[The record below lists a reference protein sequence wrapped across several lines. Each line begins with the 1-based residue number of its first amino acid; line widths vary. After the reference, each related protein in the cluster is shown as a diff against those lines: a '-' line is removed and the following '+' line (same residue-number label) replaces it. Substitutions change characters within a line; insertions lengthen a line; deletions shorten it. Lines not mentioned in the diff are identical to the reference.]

1 MPKRQECALT
11 ISSEHSDLAAASVIW
26 FTCCSQAAAA
36 AAAIRAGNSEVS
48 HASDMPKRQECALT
62 ISSEHSDLAAA
73 SVIWFTCCSQAAA
86 AAAAIRAGNSEVSHA
101 SDMPKR
107 QECALTISSEHS
119 DLAAASVIWF
129 TCCSQAAAAA
139 AAIRAGNS
147 EVSHASDMPKRQE
160 CALTISSEHS
170 DLAAAS
176 VIWFTCCSQAAAAA
190 AAIRAGNSEVSHASD
205 MPKRQECA
213 LTISS
218 EHSDLAAASVIW
230 FTCCSQ
236 AAAAA
241 AAIRAGNS
249 EVSHASDMPKR
260 QECALTISSEHS
272 DLAAASVIWFTCCSQ
287 AAAAAAAIRAG
298 NSEVSHASDMPKRQE
313 CALTISSEHSDL
325 AAASVIWFT
334 CCSQAAAAA
343 AAIRAGNS
351 EVSHASDMPK
361 RQECALTISSEHSDL
376 AAASVI
382 WFTCCSQAAAAAAAA
397 IRAGNSEVSHAS
409 DMPKRQECALTISSE
424 HSDLAAASVIW
435 FTCCSQAAAAAAA
448 AIRAGTSILIS
459 PLHPSFGS
467 LAAHKPQQQQPLSV
481 QAVSLFVNFLVDL
494 KKTRPAQD

>member
-1 MPKRQECALT
+1 PIILHPAFTTLHP
-11 ISSEHSDLAAASVIW
+11 SFGSLAAHKPQQQQPLSVQAVSLFCEFSGGSEENPSGTGLKRKRRSVLASI
-26 FTCCSQAAAA
+26 
-36 AAAIRAGNSEVS
+36 
-48 HASDMPKRQECALT
+48 L
-62 ISSEHSDLAAA
+62 ISPLHPSFGSLAAHKPQQQQPL
-73 SVIWFTCCSQAAA
+73 SVQA
-86 AAAAIRAGNSEVSHA
+86 VS
-101 SDMPKR
+101 
-107 QECALTISSEHS
+107 LFVNFLV
-119 DLAAASVIWF
+119 DLKK
-129 TCCSQAAAAA
+129 T
-139 AAIRAGNS
+139 
-147 EVSHASDMPKRQE
+147 H
-160 CALTISSEHS
+160 
-170 DLAAAS
+170 
-176 VIWFTCCSQAAAAA
+176 
-190 AAIRAGNSEVSHASD
+190 
-205 MPKRQECA
+205 
-213 LTISS
+213 
-218 EHSDLAAASVIW
+218 
-230 FTCCSQ
+230 
-236 AAAAA
+236 
-241 AAIRAGNS
+241 S

-448 AIRAGTSILIS
+448 AIRAGNSEVSHASDMPKRQECALTISSEHSDLAAASVIWFTCCSQAAAAAAAAIRAGSQSICEFSGGSEENPSGTGLKRKRRSVLASILIS

>member
-190 AAIRAGNSEVSHASD
+190 AAIRAGTSI
-205 MPKRQECA
+205 
-213 LTISS
+213 LISPLHPS
-218 EHSDLAAASVIW
+218 FGSLAAHKPQQQQQQQQQQQPLSV
-230 FTCCSQ
+230 Q
-236 AAAAA
+236 A
-241 AAIRAGNS
+241 
-249 EVSHASDMPKR
+249 VS
-260 QECALTISSEHS
+260 LFVNFLV
-272 DLAAASVIWFTCCSQ
+272 DLKKT
-287 AAAAAAAIRAG
+287 
-298 NSEVSHASDMPKRQE
+298 P
-313 CALTISSEHSDL
+313 
-325 AAASVIWFT
+325 
-334 CCSQAAAAA
+334 
-343 AAIRAGNS
+343 
-351 EVSHASDMPK
+351 
-361 RQECALTISSEHSDL
+361 
-376 AAASVI
+376 
-382 WFTCCSQAAAAAAAA
+382 
-397 IRAGNSEVSHAS
+397 
-409 DMPKRQECALTISSE
+409 
-424 HSDLAAASVIW
+424 
-435 FTCCSQAAAAAAA
+435 
-448 AIRAGTSILIS
+448 SILIS

>member
-36 AAAIRAGNSEVS
+36 AAAIRAGSQSICEFSGGSEENPSGTGLKRKRRSVLDSEVS

-86 AAAAIRAGNSEVSHA
+86 AAAAIRAGSQSICEFSGGSEENPSGTGLKRKRRSVLDSEVSHA

-139 AAIRAGNS
+139 AAIRAGSQSICEFSGGSEENPSGTGLKRKRRSVLDS

-190 AAIRAGNSEVSHASD
+190 AAIRAGSQSICEFSGGSEENPSGTGLKRKRRSVLDSEVSHASD

-241 AAIRAGNS
+241 AAIRAGSQSICEFSGGSEENPSGTGLKRKRRSVLDS

-287 AAAAAAAIRAG
+287 ASSSSSRY
-298 NSEVSHASDMPKRQE
+298 PCRQ
-313 CALTISSEHSDL
+313 
-325 AAASVIWFT
+325 SVY
-334 CCSQAAAAA
+334 
-343 AAIRAGNS
+343 
-351 EVSHASDMPK
+351 
-361 RQECALTISSEHSDL
+361 L
-376 AAASVI
+376 
-382 WFTCCSQAAAAAAAA
+382 
-397 IRAGNSEVSHAS
+397 
-409 DMPKRQECALTISSE
+409 
-424 HSDLAAASVIW
+424 
-435 FTCCSQAAAAAAA
+435 
-448 AIRAGTSILIS
+448 
-459 PLHPSFGS
+459 
-467 LAAHKPQQQQPLSV
+467 
-481 QAVSLFVNFLVDL
+481 
-494 KKTRPAQD
+494 